1 MFSNDYN
8 LWSGLDVN
16 YQSVHQDQDE
26 NDDIIQFVECDEQED
41 TIFEPRPPR
50 PLSPTLHNAMYDWLQ
65 NVEEWEQTLVEIP
78 CTTNTAQT
86 QTNAADIIIYQQPNT
101 NKKAYKY
108 RRGNYKKKMKTYA
121 EIAKERERTTS

>member
-8 LWSGLDVN
+8 LWSGLDIN

-26 NDDIIQFVECDEQED
+26 GDDIIQFLECSEQED

-78 CTTNTAQT
+78 CTTNTTET
-86 QTNAADIIIYQQPNT
+86 QTNPADIIIYQQPNT

-108 RRGNYKKKMKTYA
+108 KRGNYKKKMKTYA
-121 EIAKERERTTS
+121 EIAKEREHTTS

>member
-8 LWSGLDVN
+8 LWSGLDVS
-16 YQSVHQDQDE
+16 YQSIHQDQDD
-26 NDDIIQFVECDEQED
+26 NDAVIQFVECDGEED

-65 NVEEWEQTLVEIP
+65 NVEEWEQTLVQIP
-78 CTTNTAQT
+78 STTTTET
-86 QTNAADIIIYQQPNT
+86 QTNAADLIIYQQPNT

-108 RRGNYKKKMKTYA
+108 KRGNYKKKMKTYA
-121 EIAKERERTTS
+121 ELAKERERTTS